1 MVTLKM
7 DLSNEE
13 WGRLV
18 SWNGGTELKREAELG
33 GNVQFSS
40 SDI

>member
-1 MVTLKM
+1 MVILKM

-18 SWNGGTELKREAELG
+18 FWNGGIELKREVELG
-33 GNVQFSS
+33 GNV
-40 SDI
+40 